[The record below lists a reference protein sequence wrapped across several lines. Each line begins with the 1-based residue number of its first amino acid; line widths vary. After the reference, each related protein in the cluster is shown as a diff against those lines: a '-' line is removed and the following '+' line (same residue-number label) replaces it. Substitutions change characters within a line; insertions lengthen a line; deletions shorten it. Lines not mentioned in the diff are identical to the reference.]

1 MAPATVSSTN
11 TDNQPIGRRHVGVHL
26 VGRTTP
32 LDNGVS
38 DTVSRQRR
46 LKGLCLLQISSK
58 EATFYNLHRK
68 VPLKDGF
75 VVLSTIV
82 EVSVITLIPGK
93 CSLDPHQSTCLMCI
107 PLLASMEA
115 EAGNGN
121 HQQGVLH
128 RLLPSIL
135 PVLLISIGYIDPG
148 KWVITVEGGAR
159 FGLDLVV
166 PMLLFN
172 FAAILCQY
180 LSAQICVVTGRDLAQ
195 ICCDEYEKSTRI
207 FLGVQAE
214 LSVIILDLTMVLGVA
229 HGINLLFGVDLSTGV
244 FLAALDAVLFPIYAS
259 FLDHCRA
266 SFLCMYATG
275 FVLLSYVF
283 GVLTS
288 QPEIPLSM
296 TGMLTRLSGENAFA
310 LMSLLGASIMPH
322 NFYLHS
328 SIVQHHRPANIS
340 TNTLCHDHFFVIV
353 CVFSGLCLVNYVLM
367 NAASNVFYNA
377 GLVLVTFQDAMSL
390 LEQAFRNGV
399 LSIIFMLVMFLA
411 NQITASTWNL
421 GGQVVLHN
429 FLGLHLPGWLHRA
442 TIRIVALIPAI
453 YCEWT
458 SGAEG
463 IYQLLIF
470 SQVMIALLLPSSV
483 IPLFRIAS
491 SRPIMGVYK
500 MSPIMEF
507 LALVTFIGMLG
518 LKIVFVVEMT
528 FGDSDWVSS
537 LRSNA
542 GIGMSFTFVLL
553 LLTAGASFSLMLWL
567 AATPLKSS
575 SSRNEAHAVNWGL
588 DRSVSAPKAAVERKE
603 NDSSETRY
611 HEDEPTC
618 IEERSSIPEKSI
630 ESHFDLSSPN
640 YDLDLPETILE
651 SDQEILLSSVNG
663 NSSNNLCPSPTLHS
677 THESISETESTSA
690 VVIEA
695 ADDDLPGSKTS
706 KTEKMNSMERT
717 AGLEGNI
724 QIEKHEDFGDALESK
739 EPSKPLSGSIP
750 SLTPDGPPSFRSL
763 GGKNDDGGSGTG
775 SLSRLAGLGRA
786 ARRQLAAILDEFWGQ
801 LYDFHGQHTQ
811 EAKMKKLDVLLC
823 ADLKQLKVDITGKE
837 HGGFFPSL
845 GGRAFDALINSSL
858 YDSPMQLQ
866 GQNSIDSSFGYSRGS
881 SMWSNRM
888 QLLDHYVQNS
898 SHNVDSGERRYSSLR
913 TATSADAWDYQP
925 ATVHGYQIK
934 SYVNRIAKD
943 RSSDSSNGQ
952 MDLPALNSLALNPT
966 NYLDSMAFTLE
977 QKMQNGIT
985 PTQDPV
991 FQNVAVSRNSLL
1003 QSEISYYDNGSPGIN
1018 DSSGISVN
1026 SKKYHSL
1033 PSISGLSVPRR
1044 DLYMTRNSGQWD
1056 SSVGYGSSAGRT
1068 NYETSMYANAGSR
1081 AGVPLPFDEL
1091 SQSKGY
1097 RDAFPLQ
1104 LSSST
1109 GSGSIWSRQPFEQ
1122 FGVAEIK
1129 RTAGSEARGSGLNST
1144 TRHTAIG
1151 MDLETKLLLSFRH
1164 CIVKLLK
1171 LEGSDWLFRQN
1182 DGADE
1187 DLIDRVALREKFFYD
1202 AETRQ
1207 INQAS
1212 EPEYLSSE
1220 RRSGSTLKSD
1230 EVNLPNVLISSVPNC
1245 GEGCIWKVD
1254 LIISFGV
1261 WCIHRILDLSLM
1273 ESRPELWGKYT
1284 YVLNRLQG
1292 VIELAFSKPRS
1303 PVSPCFCLEIRAEYQ
1318 RKSSSPVS
1326 NGLLPPTAKPGRG
1339 KCTNAT
1345 LLLDIIKDV
1354 ELAISCR
1361 KGRSG
1366 TVAGDV
1372 AFPKGKENLASVLKR
1387 YKRRLSNLV
1396 GTHEG
1401 PGSRK
1406 VPVSAQLS
1414 ASYGS

>member
-1 MAPATVSSTN
+1 
-11 TDNQPIGRRHVGVHL
+11 
-26 VGRTTP
+26 
-32 LDNGVS
+32 
-38 DTVSRQRR
+38 
-46 LKGLCLLQISSK
+46 
-58 EATFYNLHRK
+58 
-68 VPLKDGF
+68 
-75 VVLSTIV
+75 
-82 EVSVITLIPGK
+82 
-93 CSLDPHQSTCLMCI
+93 
-107 PLLASMEA
+107 MEA

-121 HQQGVLH
+121 QQQGVLH

-148 KWVITVEGGAR
+148 KWVITIEGGAR

-172 FAAILCQY
+172 LAAILCQY

-207 FLGVQAE
+207 FLVAQAE
-214 LSVIILDLTMVLGVA
+214 LSMIILDLTMVLGVA

-244 FLAALDAVLFPIYAS
+244 FLAALDAVLFPVFAS
-259 FLDHCRA
+259 LLDHCRA

-283 GVLTS
+283 GVLIS

-296 TGMLTRLSGENAFA
+296 IGMLTRLSGESAFA

-328 SIVQHHRPANIS
+328 SIVQHQRPENIS

-377 GLVLVTFQDAMSL
+377 GLVLITFQDAMSL

-429 FLGLHLPGWLHRA
+429 FLGLHIPGWLHRA
-442 TIRIVALIPAI
+442 TIRIVALIPAL
-453 YCEWT
+453 YCVWT

-507 LALVTFIGMLG
+507 LALVTFMGMLG
-518 LKIVFVVEMT
+518 LKIVFVVEMI
-528 FGDSDWVSS
+528 FGNSDWVSS
-537 LRSNA
+537 LRSYA
-542 GIGMSFTFVLL
+542 GIGMSFPFVVLL
-553 LLTAGASFSLMLWL
+553 ITAGASFSLMLWL
-567 AATPLKSS
+567 AATPLKSAG
-575 SSRNEAHAVNWGL
+575 SRNESFALNWGL

-603 NDSSETRY
+603 NDSGETRY

-618 IEERSSIPEKSI
+618 IEERSSIPEKTI

-651 SDQEILLSSVNG
+651 SDPEILLYTVND
-663 NSSNNLCPSPTLHS
+663 NSSNNICPSPTLHS
-677 THESISETESTSA
+677 THESISVTESTSA
-690 VVIEA
+690 VLNKA
-695 ADDDLPGSKTS
+695 ADDDLPGSKTLT
-706 KTEKMNSMERT
+706 TEKMNFMERK
-717 AGLEGNI
+717 ASLDGNL
-724 QIEKHEDFGDALESK
+724 QIEKHDDLGDALESK
-739 EPSKPLSGSIP
+739 EPSKPPSGSIS
-750 SLTPDGPPSFRSL
+750 SLTSDGPPSFRSL
-763 GGKNDDGGSGTG
+763 SGKNDDGGSGTG

-823 ADLKQLKVDITGKE
+823 ADLKQFKVDITGKE
-837 HGGFFPSL
+837 HGGYFPSV
-845 GGRAFDALINSSL
+845 GGRASDALINSSL
-858 YDSPMQLQ
+858 YDSPV
-866 GQNSIDSSFGYSRGS
+866 QNSIDSSYGYSRGS
-881 SMWSNRM
+881 SMWSNDM
-888 QLLDHYVQNS
+888 QLLDPYVQKS

-934 SYVNRIAKD
+934 SYLNRVAKD

-952 MDLPALNSLALNPT
+952 MDLQALNSPALGRT
-966 NYLDSMAFTLE
+966 NYRDSMAFPLE
-977 QKMQNGIT
+977 QKLQNGIT
-985 PTQDPV
+985 PTQDPG
-991 FQNVAVSRNSLL
+991 FQNVAVSRSSLL
-1003 QSEISYYDNGSPGIN
+1003 QSETSYYDIGSPGIN
-1018 DSSGISVN
+1018 DNSGISVN

-1033 PSISGLSVPRR
+1033 PSISGLSVPRQ
-1044 DLYMTRNSGQWD
+1044 DLYISKNSAQWD

-1068 NYETSMYANAGSR
+1068 KYETSMYANAGSR
-1081 AGVPLPFDEL
+1081 AGVPLAFDEL

-1097 RDAFPLQ
+1097 RNAFPLQ

-1122 FGVAEIK
+1122 FGVADIK
-1129 RTAGSEARGSGLNST
+1129 RTAGSEVRGSGLNST
-1144 TRHTAIG
+1144 TRDIAIG

-1171 LEGSDWLFRQN
+1171 LEGSGWLFSQN

-1187 DLIDRVALREKFFYD
+1187 DLIDRVAAREKFLYD

-1207 INQAS
+1207 INQAVHS
-1212 EPEYLSSE
+1212 GEPQYLSSE
-1220 RRSGSTLKSD
+1220 RSGSTLKRD

-1245 GEGCIWKVD
+1245 GEGCIWKFD

-1303 PVSPCFCLEIRAEYQ
+1303 PMSPCFCLEIPAEYQ
-1318 RKSSSPVS
+1318 KSSSPVS

-1345 LLLDIIKDV
+1345 VLLDIIKDV

-1366 TVAGDV
+1366 TAAGDV

-1396 GTHEG
+1396 GAHEG

-1406 VPVSAQLS
+1406 GPMSTPLS

>member
-1 MAPATVSSTN
+1 MKNKTWF
-11 TDNQPIGRRHVGVHL
+11 H
-26 VGRTTP
+26 
-32 LDNGVS
+32 
-38 DTVSRQRR
+38 
-46 LKGLCLLQISSK
+46 KKISSK
-58 EATFYNLHRK
+58 ETTFHKLHRK

-75 VVLSTIV
+75 VLLFVVLSTIAESINHHTGSSYRLHHSSNSR
-82 EVSVITLIPGK
+82 EVQFGSP
-93 CSLDPHQSTCLMCI
+93 SA
-107 PLLASMEA
+107 LLFMEA

-121 HQQGVLH
+121 QQQGVLH

-135 PVLLISIGYIDPG
+135 PVLLISVGYIDPG

-172 FAAILCQY
+172 LAAILCQY
-180 LSAQICVVTGRDLAQ
+180 LSAQICVVTGKDLAQ

-214 LSVIILDLTMVLGVA
+214 LSVIVLDLTMVLGVA

-244 FLAALDAVLFPIYAS
+244 FLAALDAVLFPVFAS

-296 TGMLTRLSGENAFA
+296 TGMLTKLSGESAFA

-328 SIVQHHRPANIS
+328 SIVQHQRPANIS

-353 CVFSGLCLVNYVLM
+353 CVFSALCLVNYVLM

-377 GLVLVTFQDAMSL
+377 GIVLVTFQDAMSL

-399 LSIIFMLVMFLA
+399 LPVIFMLVMFLA

-429 FLGLHLPGWLHRA
+429 FLGFHIPGWLHRA
-442 TIRIVALIPAI
+442 TIRIVALIPAV

-507 LALVTFIGMLG
+507 LARVTFIGMLG
-518 LKIVFVVEMT
+518 LKMIFVVEMI
-528 FGDSDWVSS
+528 FGNSENSDWVSS

-542 GIGMSFTFVLL
+542 GIATSFPFVVLL
-553 LLTAGASFSLMLWL
+553 ITAGASFSLMLWL
-567 AATPLKSS
+567 AAIPLKSAS
-575 SSRNEAHAVNWGL
+575 SQNEAYALNWGL
-588 DRSVSAPKAAVERKE
+588 DRTVSAPKAAMEREE

-611 HEDEPTC
+611 PEDEPTC

-630 ESHFDLSSPN
+630 ESHSDLSSPN

-651 SDQEILLSSVNG
+651 SDQEILLNAVDD
-663 NSSNNLCPSPTLHS
+663 NSSNNICPSPTLHS
-677 THESISETESTSA
+677 THESISVTESASA
-690 VVIEA
+690 VVNDA
-695 ADDDLPGSKTS
+695 ADDDLPDSKTS
-706 KTEKMNSMERT
+706 MVEKMNSMERT
-717 AGLEGNI
+717 VALEGNLH
-724 QIEKHEDFGDALESK
+724 IEKHDDLGDALVSK
-739 EPSKPLSGSIP
+739 EPSKPPSGSIS
-750 SLTPDGPPSFRSL
+750 SLTSDGPPSFRSL
-763 GGKNDDGGSGTG
+763 SGKNDDGGSGTG

-823 ADLKQLKVDITGKE
+823 ADLKQLKVDITRKE
-837 HGGFFPSL
+837 HGGYFPSV
-845 GGRAFDALINSSL
+845 GGRASDALLNSSL

-881 SMWSNRM
+881 SMWSNHM

-952 MDLPALNSLALNPT
+952 MDLPALNSLALGPT
-966 NYLDSMAFTLE
+966 NYRNSMAFTLE
-977 QKMQNGIT
+977 QKLQNGIT
-985 PTQDPV
+985 STQEPG
-991 FQNVAVSRNSLL
+991 FQNVAVTRNCPL

-1018 DSSGISVN
+1018 DNSGISFN

-1044 DLYMTRNSGQWD
+1044 DLYMSKNSAQWD
-1056 SSVGYGSSAGRT
+1056 SSVGYGSSACQT
-1068 NYETSMYANAGSR
+1068 NYETSMYTNAGSR
-1081 AGVPLPFDEL
+1081 TGVPLAFDEL

-1122 FGVAEIK
+1122 FGVADIK
-1129 RTAGSEARGSGLNST
+1129 RTAGSEVRGSGLNST
-1144 TRHTAIG
+1144 TRDTAIG

-1171 LEGSDWLFRQN
+1171 LEGSDWLFSQN

-1187 DLIDRVALREKFFYD
+1187 DLIDRVAAREKFFYD

-1207 INQAS
+1207 INQAVHS
-1212 EPEYLSSE
+1212 GEPQYLSSE

-1292 VIELAFSKPRS
+1292 VIELAFFKPRS
-1303 PVSPCFCLEIRAEYQ
+1303 PMSPCFCLEIWAEYQ

-1345 LLLDIIKDV
+1345 VLLDIIKDV

-1366 TVAGDV
+1366 TAAGDV

-1387 YKRRLSNLV
+1387 YKRRLSNLA
-1396 GTHEG
+1396 GAHEG

-1406 VPVSAQLS
+1406 VPMSVPLS

>member
-1 MAPATVSSTN
+1 
-11 TDNQPIGRRHVGVHL
+11 
-26 VGRTTP
+26 
-32 LDNGVS
+32 
-38 DTVSRQRR
+38 
-46 LKGLCLLQISSK
+46 
-58 EATFYNLHRK
+58 
-68 VPLKDGF
+68 
-75 VVLSTIV
+75 
-82 EVSVITLIPGK
+82 
-93 CSLDPHQSTCLMCI
+93 
-107 PLLASMEA
+107 MEA
-115 EAGNGN
+115 EAGNDN

-166 PMLLFN
+166 PMLIFN
-172 FAAILCQY
+172 LAAILCQY

-195 ICCDEYEKSTRI
+195 ICCDEYEKCTRI

-244 FLAALDAVLFPIYAS
+244 FLAALDAVLFPIFAS

-328 SIVQHHRPANIS
+328 SIVQQHHRPANIS

-367 NAASNVFYNA
+367 NAASNVFYND
-377 GLVLVTFQDAMSL
+377 GLVLVTFLDAMLL

-429 FLGLHLPGWLHRA
+429 FLGLHIPGWLHRA
-442 TIRIVALIPAI
+442 TIRIFALIPAL

-518 LKIVFVVEMT
+518 LKIVFVVEMI

-537 LRSNA
+537 LRSDA

-567 AATPLKSS
+567 AATPLKSA
-575 SSRNEAHAVNWGL
+575 SSRNEAHVLNWGL

-618 IEERSSIPEKSI
+618 IEERSSIPEKST

-640 YDLDLPETILE
+640 YDLDLPETILD
-651 SDQEILLSSVNG
+651 SDPEILLYTVND
-663 NSSNNLCPSPTLHS
+663 NSSSNICPCPTLHS
-677 THESISETESTSA
+677 THESISVTELASA
-690 VVIEA
+690 VVNEA
-695 ADDDLPGSKTS
+695 ADNDLPGSKTS
-706 KTEKMNSMERT
+706 KTEKMNSLERT
-717 AGLEGNI
+717 ASLEGDLH
-724 QIEKHEDFGDALESK
+724 IEKHDDFGVALESK
-739 EPSKPLSGSIP
+739 EPSKPPSGSIS
-750 SLTPDGPPSFRSL
+750 SLTSDGPPSFRSL
-763 GGKNDDGGSGTG
+763 SGKNDDGGSGTG

-786 ARRQLAAILDEFWGQ
+786 ARRQLSAILDEFWGQ

-823 ADLKQLKVDITGKE
+823 VDLEQLKVDITGKE
-837 HGGFFPSL
+837 HGGYFPSV
-845 GGRAFDALINSSL
+845 GGRTSDALINSSL
-858 YDSPMQLQ
+858 FDSPMQLQ
-866 GQNSIDSSFGYSRGS
+866 GQNCIDSSNGYSRGS
-881 SMWSNRM
+881 SMWSNHM
-888 QLLDHYVQNS
+888 QLLDPYVQNS

-913 TATSADAWDYQP
+913 TVSSADAWDYQP
-925 ATVHGYQIK
+925 ATGHGYEIK
-934 SYVNRIAKD
+934 SYLNRVAKD

-952 MDLPALNSLALNPT
+952 MDLQALNSPALGLT
-966 NYLDSMAFTLE
+966 NYRDSMAFPLE
-977 QKMQNGIT
+977 QKLQNGIT
-985 PTQDPV
+985 PQDPG

-1003 QSEISYYDNGSPGIN
+1003 QSEISYYDIGSTVLN
-1018 DSSGISVN
+1018 DNSGISVN

-1033 PSISGLSVPRR
+1033 PSISGLSVPCR
-1044 DLYMTRNSGQWD
+1044 DLYMSKNSGQWD

-1091 SQSKGY
+1091 FQSKGY
-1097 RDAFPLQ
+1097 QYAFPLQ

-1109 GSGSIWSRQPFEQ
+1109 GSGSIWSRQPFEH

-1129 RTAGSEARGSGLNST
+1129 RTAGREARGSGLNST
-1144 TRHTAIG
+1144 TRDTAFG
-1151 MDLETKLLLSFRH
+1151 LDLETKLLLSFRH

-1187 DLIDRVALREKFFYD
+1187 DLIDSVAAREKFLYD

-1207 INQAS
+1207 INQAVHS
-1212 EPEYLSSE
+1212 GEPQYLSSG
-1220 RRSGSTLKSD
+1220 RRYSSTLKSD

-1303 PVSPCFCLEIRAEYQ
+1303 PMSPCFCLEIPAEYQ
-1318 RKSSSPVS
+1318 QKSSSPVF
-1326 NGLLPPTAKPGRG
+1326 NGLLPPTSKPGRG

-1345 LLLDIIKDV
+1345 VLLDIIKDV

-1366 TVAGDV
+1366 TTAGDV

-1396 GTHEG
+1396 GAHEG

-1406 VPVSAQLS
+1406 GPMSTPLS
-1414 ASYGS
+1414 ASLGS

>member
-1 MAPATVSSTN
+1 
-11 TDNQPIGRRHVGVHL
+11 
-26 VGRTTP
+26 
-32 LDNGVS
+32 
-38 DTVSRQRR
+38 
-46 LKGLCLLQISSK
+46 
-58 EATFYNLHRK
+58 
-68 VPLKDGF
+68 
-75 VVLSTIV
+75 
-82 EVSVITLIPGK
+82 
-93 CSLDPHQSTCLMCI
+93 
-107 PLLASMEA
+107 MEA
-115 EAGNGN
+115 EAGNDN
-121 HQQGVLH
+121 HQQGVFH
-128 RLLPSIL
+128 RFLPSVL
-135 PVLLISIGYIDPG
+135 PVLLISIGYVDPG

-172 FAAILCQY
+172 LAAILCQY

-214 LSVIILDLTMVLGVA
+214 LSVIVLDLTMVLGVA
-229 HGINLLFGVDLSTGV
+229 HGINLLFGVDLSMGV
-244 FLAALDAVLFPIYAS
+244 FLAALDAVLFPVFAS
-259 FLDHCRA
+259 LLDHCRA
-266 SFLCMYATG
+266 SFLCMYAAG

-283 GVLTS
+283 GVLIS
-288 QPEIPLSM
+288 QPEISLSM
-296 TGMLTRLSGENAFA
+296 TGMLTRLSGESAFA

-328 SIVQHHRPANIS
+328 SIVQQHQRPANIS
-340 TNTLCHDHFFVIV
+340 TNTFCHDHFFVIV

-367 NAASNVFYNA
+367 NAASNVFYNP
-377 GLVLVTFQDAMSL
+377 GLVLLTFQDAMSL

-399 LSIIFMLVMFLA
+399 LSVIFMLVMFLA
-411 NQITASTWNL
+411 NQITATTWSL

-429 FLGLHLPGWLHRA
+429 FLELHIPGWLHRA
-442 TIRIVALIPAI
+442 TIRIVALIPAL
-453 YCEWT
+453 YCVWT

-491 SRPIMGVYK
+491 SRPIMGIYK

-507 LALVTFIGMLG
+507 LALVTFMGMLV
-518 LKIVFVVEMT
+518 LKIVFVVEMI
-528 FGDSDWVSS
+528 FGNSENSDWVSS

-542 GIGMSFTFVLL
+542 GIGMSFPFVVLL
-553 LLTAGASFSLMLWL
+553 ITAGASFSLMLWL
-567 AATPLKSS
+567 AATPLKSAS
-575 SSRNEAHAVNWGL
+575 FQNEAYALNWGL
-588 DRSVSAPKAAVERKE
+588 DRTVSAPKAAMEREE

-611 HEDEPTC
+611 PEDEPTC

-630 ESHFDLSSPN
+630 ESHSDLSSPN

-651 SDQEILLSSVNG
+651 SDQEILLNAVDD
-663 NSSNNLCPSPTLHS
+663 NSSNNICPSPTLHS
-677 THESISETESTSA
+677 THESISVTESASA
-690 VVIEA
+690 VVNDA
-695 ADDDLPGSKTS
+695 ADDDLLDSKTS
-706 KTEKMNSMERT
+706 MVEKMNSMERT
-717 AGLEGNI
+717 VALEGNLH
-724 QIEKHEDFGDALESK
+724 IEKHDDLGDALVSK
-739 EPSKPLSGSIP
+739 EPSKPPSGSIS
-750 SLTPDGPPSFRSL
+750 SLTSDGPPSFRSL
-763 GGKNDDGGSGTG
+763 SGKNDDGVSGTG

-811 EAKMKKLDVLLC
+811 EAKMKKLDVLLGV
-823 ADLKQLKVDITGKE
+823 DLKQLKVDITRKE
-837 HGGFFPSL
+837 HGGYFPSV
-845 GGRAFDALINSSL
+845 GGRASDALINSSP

-866 GQNSIDSSFGYSRGS
+866 GQNGIDLSYGCSRGTL
-881 SMWSNRM
+881 MWSNHM
-888 QLLDHYVQNS
+888 QLLDAYVQNS

-952 MDLPALNSLALNPT
+952 MDLQALNSSALSPT
-966 NYLDSMAFTLE
+966 NYRDSLAFTLG
-977 QKMQNGIT
+977 QKLQNGIT
-985 PTQDPV
+985 PTQDHG
-991 FQNVAVSRNSLL
+991 FQNVAVSRNSPL
-1003 QSEISYYDNGSPGIN
+1003 QSEISYSDIGSPGIN
-1018 DSSGISVN
+1018 DNSGISVN

-1044 DLYMTRNSGQWD
+1044 DLYMPKNSAQWD
-1056 SSVGYGSSAGRT
+1056 SSVGYGLSAGRT
-1068 NYETSMYANAGSR
+1068 NYEASMYTNSGSR
-1081 AGVPLPFDEL
+1081 AGVPLAFDEL

-1097 RDAFPLQ
+1097 QDAFPLQ
-1104 LSSST
+1104 LSSSM

-1129 RTAGSEARGSGLNST
+1129 RTAGSEARGSALNST
-1144 TRHTAIG
+1144 TRDTAFG
-1151 MDLETKLLLSFRH
+1151 TDLESKLLLSFRH

-1187 DLIDRVALREKFFYD
+1187 DLIDRVAAREKFLYD

-1207 INQAS
+1207 INQAVHS
-1212 EPEYLSSE
+1212 AEPQYLSSE
-1220 RRSGSTLKSD
+1220 RRYGSTLKSN

-1292 VIELAFSKPRS
+1292 VIEMAFSKPRS
-1303 PVSPCFCLEIRAEYQ
+1303 PMSPCFCLEIPAEYP

-1339 KCTNAT
+1339 KCTNST
-1345 LLLDIIKDV
+1345 VLLDLIKDV

-1366 TVAGDV
+1366 TAAGDV

-1387 YKRRLSNLV
+1387 YKRRLSNLA
-1396 GTHEG
+1396 GAHEG
-1401 PGSRK
+1401 PGSCK
-1406 VPVSAQLS
+1406 VPMSANVPGSCKVPMSAPLS